1 MTLRLTRLDKT
12 LRISEA
18 DGTPTL
24 QFMMFWQK
32 VAESIE
38 TAFGGLETQL
48 AAIIAAQSTATA
60 SSRELARIN
69 SYTAPST
76 VLSGKDQA
84 VGASVEIAA
93 HTRVYPVQGSID
105 VADVVIPAP
114 VSLTVEA
121 DGVTGI
127 INSTQYSVYY
137 DDTTLADTTP
147 DYKAVKSS
155 TNHGDAQPGAA
166 AGRHFVG
173 IVTTPANGAGDTTGT
188 GGTPPGGGAD
198 YPIP

>member
-1 MTLRLTRLDKT
+1 MSFSIDRLSVFQIVGRDGKPTQAFQRL
-12 LRISEA
+12 
-18 DGTPTL
+18 
-24 QFMMFWQK
+24 WQK
-32 VAESIE
+32 MCETIE
-38 TAFGGLETQL
+38 AQEALQDQ
-48 AAIIAAQSTATA
+48 AIADIIAAQATATA

-69 SYTAPST
+69 SYTDPGV

-114 VSLTVEA
+114 VSLTLEA
-121 DGVTGI
+121 DGTTGI
-127 INSTQYSVYY
+127 INATQYSVYY

-147 DYKAVKSS
+147 DFKAVKSA

-188 GGTPPGGGAD
+188 GGAPPGGGAD
-198 YPIP
+198 FPIP